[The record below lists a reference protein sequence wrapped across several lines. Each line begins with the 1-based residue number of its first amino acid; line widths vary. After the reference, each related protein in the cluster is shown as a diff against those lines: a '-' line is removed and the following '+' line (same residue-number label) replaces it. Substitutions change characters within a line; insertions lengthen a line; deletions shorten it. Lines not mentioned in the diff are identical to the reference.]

1 MVAGAMEMSIGFY
14 NNQNIC
20 FICMRLSK
28 KYLNESD
35 KKRKQIHD
43 QDISILPLKTEVPA
57 PNFNQHN
64 INKVHS
70 RNLLKCPL
78 RVGTNLT

>member
-1 MVAGAMEMSIGFY
+1 MVSGAMGMSIGFY

-35 KKRKQIHD
+35 KKGNKYTIK
-43 QDISILPLKTEVPA
+43 ISPFFL
-57 PNFNQHN
+57 
-64 INKVHS
+64 
-70 RNLLKCPL
+70 
-78 RVGTNLT
+78 